1 MQNKKSKR
9 FSLPIHPAI
18 IAAWAA
24 IVAAGHLLPTIP
36 IVGTGATFSLT
47 AILSPLSGIFFGPL
61 AGALCSA
68 AGGFIGNLIA
78 PHTAWLG
85 LGTFTIGTTTAFTS
99 GCIAWGRWPLV
110 TVNHTGHIIING
122 AVVVYLIG
130 FILWFT
136 QEAGRNVMRF
146 PLVLYGAGFVA
157 LVAGSFLMGKAVSRG
172 SKALKF
178 PALWLTAFSGMIG
191 GAAVANFFY
200 LILFNLPREMWL
212 YLTVAAPLERL
223 LFSLGAALIGVP
235 LLIGLPKI
243 GIMAGP
249 QAADSEAQSLN
260 GENAPALDSEHTR
273 E

>member
-1 MQNKKSKR
+1 MQNKKRARASV
-9 FSLPIHPAI
+9 SIHPAI

-36 IVGTGATFSLT
+36 IIGTTSTFSLT
-47 AILSPLSGIFFGPL
+47 AVLSPLSGIFFGPL

-85 LGTFTIGTTTAFTS
+85 LGTFIIGTTTAFTS
-99 GCIAWGRWPLV
+99 GCIAWGRWPLI
-110 TVNHTGHIIING
+110 TVNKTGHVIING
-122 AVVVYLIG
+122 AVIVYLIG
-130 FILWFT
+130 TILWFT
-136 QEAGRNVMRF
+136 QELGRAVMRF
-146 PLVLYGAGFVA
+146 PLVLYGAGFIA
-157 LVAGSFLMGKAVSRG
+157 LITGSFLMGRAMSGG

-178 PALWLTAFSGMIG
+178 PALWLTAFSGMVG
-191 GAAVANFFY
+191 GASVANFFY
-200 LILFNLPREMWL
+200 LILFNLPRETWL
-212 YLTVAAPLERL
+212 YLTVAAPLERA

-249 QAADSEAQSLN
+249 QSAEDSEAQAGN
-260 GENAPALDSEHTR
+260 MPADDTEQPR